1 MAMESVKNGGMTIY
15 RAAKLYKIP
24 KATLFKHVKGS
35 RGVKSQTLGR
45 PTALP
50 FHEEK
55 KIVECL
61 KLMEKRGYGLSKK
74 EILET
79 IGRYV
84 KENKIPTPFR
94 GGVPGDDFFIRFK
107 RTHNLSLKKPQSVEV
122 IMSGEVSER
131 MKETVSKNVKYRN
144 SKENNQGKR
153 KEW

>member
-1 MAMESVKNGGMTIY
+1 M
-15 RAAKLYKIP
+15 
-24 KATLFKHVKGS
+24 

-55 KIVECL
+55 KIADCL

-84 KENKIPTPFR
+84 NENKIPTPFR
-94 GGVPGDDFFIRFK
+94 GGVPGDDFFY
-107 RTHNLSLKKPQSVEV
+107 SL
-122 IMSGEVSER
+122 
-131 MKETVSKNVKYRN
+131 
-144 SKENNQGKR
+144 
-153 KEW
+153 